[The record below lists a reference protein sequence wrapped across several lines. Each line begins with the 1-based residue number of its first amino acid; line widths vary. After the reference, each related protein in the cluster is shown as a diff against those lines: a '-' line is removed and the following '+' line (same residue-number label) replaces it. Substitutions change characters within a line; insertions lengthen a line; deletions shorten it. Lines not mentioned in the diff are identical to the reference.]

1 MKSKDAASVVVEGSS
16 EEVATLLSTLRADP
30 SRARRVLADL
40 SNDSRAEVRG
50 WVPFAARK
58 LLGREAVSYLVK
70 LAQDRDPDVSNV
82 ALQDLLDVE
91 PEAAKTLIKAI
102 RKRLLANDPHESIF
116 AMWTLVQLGD
126 RDSIDA
132 IRHLSERSE
141 FPFQRR
147 TAHVVLL
154 ALEGEVDEIL
164 RRIREHDHENMQ
176 ALAYAA
182 LLVGGHDGFEAVKQC
197 AENAPDPECRHY
209 CEWNLRQ
216 QRN

>member
-16 EEVATLLSTLRADP
+16 EEVAMLLSTLRADP
-30 SRARRVLADL
+30 SGARRVLAHL

-50 WVPFAARK
+50 WVPFAART
-58 LLGREAVSYLVK
+58 LLGREAVPYLVK

-91 PEAAKTLIKAI
+91 PEAARTLIKAI
-102 RKRLLANDPHESIF
+102 RKKLLSNDPQESIF

-126 RDSIDA
+126 RDSIDT
-132 IRHLSERSE
+132 IRHLSDRSE

-147 TAHVVLL
+147 TAQVVLL

-164 RRIREHDHENMQ
+164 RRIREHDHEHMQ

-209 CEWNLRQ
+209 CEWNLGD

>member
-1 MKSKDAASVVVEGSS
+1 MKSKDAASVVVKGSP

-30 SRARRVLADL
+30 ASARRCLAAL
-40 SNDSRAEVRG
+40 SNDSRAEVRA
-50 WVPFAARK
+50 WVSFAAKK

-91 PEAAKTLIKAI
+91 PESAKSLIKAI
-102 RKRLLANDPHESIF
+102 RNQLLSNDPQESGF
-116 AMWTLVQLGD
+116 AMWTLLRLHD

-132 IRHLSERSE
+132 IRRLSERSE

-147 TAHVVLL
+147 TAEVVLL
-154 ALEGEVDEIL
+154 ALEGKIDEIL
-164 RRIREHDHENMQ
+164 RRIREHDHDYMR

-182 LLVGGHDGFEAVKQC
+182 LLAGGQEGVETVKDC
-197 AENAPDPECRHY
+197 AENAPDLECRHH
-209 CEWNLRQ
+209 CEWNLNE